1 MKTEELIKYV
11 IKEEPMKV
19 KETLGVILKQKI
31 ADEFKKNVNK
41 KD

>member
-11 IKEEPMKV
+11 IKEEPVKV
-19 KETLGVILKQKI
+19 KETLGTILKQKI